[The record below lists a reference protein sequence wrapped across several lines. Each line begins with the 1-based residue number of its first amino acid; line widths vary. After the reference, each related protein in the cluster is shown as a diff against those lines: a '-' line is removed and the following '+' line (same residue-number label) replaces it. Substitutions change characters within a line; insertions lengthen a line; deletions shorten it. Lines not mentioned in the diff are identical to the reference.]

1 MKIFPKI
8 IFVILL
14 LISTNSLFP
23 ESLSFRF
30 ICSGAAYF
38 PEYPDYDYESPVTGC
53 KFDAE
58 IFNIIGTFGIGG
70 SAFLQIRSYDKYF
83 QSMKIYDAYIH
94 NFFNF
99 YGKDSYFIYGFF
111 GGVQRTDLKYANYK
125 NPNQKFELLM
135 TNPLL
140 GFHFSTHQWGFTLT
154 WTQTENEKP
163 RLGYEA
169 KFRDSSGVIFQIGRS
184 NKGPIDGVKS
194 DFHIYAGYEFFM

>member
-1 MKIFPKI
+1 MKIPQKI
-8 IFVILL
+8 ILIILL
-14 LISTNSLFP
+14 LIAINSLFP

-30 ICSGAAYF
+30 ICSGAAYY
-38 PEYPDYDYESPVTGC
+38 PEYPDYDYDSPVTGC

-58 IFNIIGTFGIGG
+58 IFNIIGNFGIGG

-94 NFFNF
+94 HFDS
-99 YGKDSYFIYGFF
+99 YQGKDSYFIYGFF
-111 GGVQRTDLKYANYK
+111 GGVQRTDLKYEDYK
-125 NPNQKFELLM
+125 TSQKFELLM
-135 TNPLL
+135 TKPLL

-163 RLGYEA
+163 RLGYEV

-184 NKGPIDGVKS
+184 TKGPIEGAKS
-194 DFHIYAGYEFFM
+194 DFHIYTGYEFFM